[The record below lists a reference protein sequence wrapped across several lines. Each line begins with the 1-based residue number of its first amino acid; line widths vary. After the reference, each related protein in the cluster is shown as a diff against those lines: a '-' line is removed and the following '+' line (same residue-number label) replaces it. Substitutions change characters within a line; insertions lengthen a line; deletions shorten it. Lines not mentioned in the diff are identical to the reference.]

1 MRIMFSLVVVLL
13 LALVAYLGT
22 EVAGLQIVFG
32 GVLPYVAVA
41 VFLIGV
47 VATVIKW
54 AKSPV
59 PFHITTTC
67 GQQKSLPWIKSSYVE
82 NPHTKLGVLFRMV
95 LEVLFFRS
103 LFRNTSAQV
112 LGSERKVAYQPNVWL
127 WLAGMAF
134 HWTMLVIVFRHLRFF
149 LAEVPWVVHAVQNL
163 DGFFQV
169 GVPVFYA
176 SSIIFL
182 AALTFLFLRRLASP
196 ALRYISLLNDYF
208 PLFLLLGIGS
218 TGFIL
223 RHLVKTDVVAV
234 KQVAMGLVGFHP
246 VAPPEVHWL
255 FYMHLFLV
263 TVLLAYLPF
272 SKIMHLGGIFMSP
285 TRNMANTNRAK
296 RHVNPWDYPVK
307 VHTYEEYEDEFRD
320 KMKAVGIPV
329 DKE

>member
-1 MRIMFSLVVVLL
+1 M
-13 LALVAYLGT
+13 
-22 EVAGLQIVFG
+22 
-32 GVLPYVAVA
+32 
-41 VFLIGV
+41 
-47 VATVIKW
+47 
-54 AKSPV
+54 
-59 PFHITTTC
+59 
-67 GQQKSLPWIKSSYVE
+67 
-82 NPHTKLGVLFRMV
+82 
-95 LEVLFFRS
+95 
-103 LFRNTSAQV
+103 
-112 LGSERKVAYQPNVWL
+112 
-127 WLAGMAF
+127 
-134 HWTMLVIVFRHLRFF
+134 
-149 LAEVPWVVHAVQNL
+149 VHAVQNL

-255 FYMHLFLV
+255 LYMHLFLV